1 MEDDALLR
9 ANPKLDNGKPPIQT
23 FVSGQQEL
31 PNFSRGGIMIINAQ
45 SCKGL
50 EFDTA
55 ILADIDQHQPK
66 RVPHA
71 LKARFYVMVARA
83 REQVILLRTGNACP
97 VVDGLLPTETTILAR
112 K

>member
-1 MEDDALLR
+1 M
-9 ANPKLDNGKPPIQT
+9 
-23 FVSGQQEL
+23 V
-31 PNFSRGGIMIINAQ
+31 INAQ

-66 RVPHA
+66 RDPHA

-83 REQVILLRTGNACP
+83 REQVILLRTGNVCSA
-97 VVDGLLPTETTILAR
+97 VDQLLPTDPTILVR